1 MVTLSTKIF
10 MLWITLNDFD
20 SQHDFKKMSH
30 RKENIRISF
39 TLFIYSKKEQKFVSF
54 VLIKSNMLNKYLIV
68 KASAIICP
76 FYSFS

>member
-1 MVTLSTKIF
+1 
-10 MLWITLNDFD
+10 
-20 SQHDFKKMSH
+20 MSH
-30 RKENIRISF
+30 RNENIQISF